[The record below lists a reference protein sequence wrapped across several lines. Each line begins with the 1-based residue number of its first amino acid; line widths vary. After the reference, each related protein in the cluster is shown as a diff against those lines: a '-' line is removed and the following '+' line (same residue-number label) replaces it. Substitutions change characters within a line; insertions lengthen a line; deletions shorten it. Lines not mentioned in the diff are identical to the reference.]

1 MSKTNF
7 FNFVHNADLLSY
19 KTMALFLK
27 QFDKQLNFSQ
37 VMLLAYIK
45 RNGQTQ
51 PSILAKELGFTYGA
65 ITSMVNKLVKA
76 GYLIRITE
84 VTDRRA
90 ILLDITPTGVA
101 LLDEAESLG
110 IDIRN
115 KVYSILSEEE
125 VEQMIHIQNK
135 LLKHVNTLE

>member
-1 MSKTNF
+1 
-7 FNFVHNADLLSY
+7 
-19 KTMALFLK
+19 MALFLK

-135 LLKHVNTLE
+135 LLKYVNTLE

>member
-1 MSKTNF
+1 
-7 FNFVHNADLLSY
+7 
-19 KTMALFLK
+19 MALFLK